1 MIFYIVLSLQEGYA
15 HYVGEWGWEG
25 AGQVYCI
32 FIYVGVFCM
41 IFDIVLSLQEGYA
54 HYVGEWTRLYFMLF
68 YIVMMVRYNTV
79 KPV

>member
-1 MIFYIVLSLQEGYA
+1 MRVCG
-15 HYVGEWGWEG
+15 G
-25 AGQVYCI
+25 AGLLY
-32 FIYVGVFCM
+32 IYLCWGFFCM

-79 KPV
+79 KSV